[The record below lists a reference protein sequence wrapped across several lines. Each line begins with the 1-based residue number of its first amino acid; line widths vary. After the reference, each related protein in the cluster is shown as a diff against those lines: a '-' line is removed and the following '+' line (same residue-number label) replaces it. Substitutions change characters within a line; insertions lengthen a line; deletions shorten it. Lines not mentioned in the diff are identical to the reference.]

1 MVILSTSTSE
11 QTFNCIPRGAF
22 DTMTILDEQNNTTE
36 TVAITDIVYGD
47 YVTAVS
53 AEFTLL
59 EGRFYSLTLLNGTDV
74 MFKDKLFCTDKALVN
89 FSVNDGQYISNATQ
103 NTFIVYE

>member
-1 MVILSTSTSE
+1 MVILTTSTSE

-53 AEFTLL
+53 AVFDLKES
-59 EGRFYSLTLLNGTDV
+59 RFYSLTLLNGSEV
-74 MFKDKLFCTDKALVN
+74 MFKDKVFCTDKPIVN
-89 FSVNDGQYISNATQ
+89 FSVNDGKYISNATQ

>member
-1 MVILSTSTSE
+1 
-11 QTFNCIPRGAF
+11 
-22 DTMTILDEQNNTTE
+22 MTILDEQNNTTE

-53 AEFTLL
+53 AVFDLKES
-59 EGRFYSLTLLNGTDV
+59 RFYSLTLLNGSEV
-74 MFKDKLFCTDKALVN
+74 MFKDKVFCTDKPIVN
-89 FSVNDGQYISNATQ
+89 FSVNDGKYISNATT

>member
-1 MVILSTSTSE
+1 
-11 QTFNCIPRGAF
+11 
-22 DTMTILDEQNNTTE
+22 MTILDEQNNTTE

-53 AEFTLL
+53 AVFDLKES
-59 EGRFYSLTLLNGTDV
+59 RFYSLTLLNGSDV
-74 MFKDKLFCTDKALVN
+74 MFKDKVFCTDKPIVN
-89 FSVNDGQYISNATQ
+89 FSVNDGKYISNATT